1 MLIYVGGLPWELYLH
16 GNIRISQ
23 QVFISTSSLVFI
35 FENIIVES
43 VNGLSLS
50 DKTVDEVNQL
60 LRECRHR
67 CDLEVEFDVTG

>member
-1 MLIYVGGLPWELYLH
+1 LFIYFRCALLQEGD
-16 GNIRISQ
+16 RI
-23 QVFISTSSLVFI
+23 L
-35 FENIIVES
+35 S